1 MRTSVS
7 AIGRL
12 TLLLAGA
19 DKAGTCIRPAMS
31 ALDNLL
37 SILDLEALDGNSFRA
52 ENLDV
57 GLPWV
62 FGGQILAQAI
72 IAAGATVDGRTVHS
86 VHGHFLQAGRLAVPL
101 DFTVERTRDG
111 NTFATRSVR
120 ARQAGET
127 IFTATASF
135 KRPEPGL
142 EHQALAMPDT
152 PLPEELPDG
161 SELRAELAAAAPA
174 YLRRYWEIPAPIEL
188 RPVRLDRYQSRAPI
202 EPHHQIWLR
211 AAGKPPADALK
222 QAAILAFA
230 SDMTLLDTALF
241 PHGRTVFDPDMQ
253 IASLDHTLWYHRP
266 FRMDEW
272 HLYVQESPSAAGSLG
287 LVHGHIFAS
296 DGRLVATVAQ
306 QGLIRQRAGETG

>member
-1 MRTSVS
+1 MP
-7 AIGRL
+7 A
-12 TLLLAGA
+12 LA
-19 DKAGTCIRPAMS
+19 
-31 ALDNLL
+31 NLL
-37 SILDLEALDGNSFRA
+37 SILDLEASDGNRFRA
-52 ENLDV
+52 RNLDV

-72 IAAGATVDGRTVHS
+72 VAAGATVDGREIHS
-86 VHGHFLQAGRLAVPL
+86 LHGHFLQAGRLAVPIDL
-101 DFTVERTRDG
+101 AVERTRDG
-111 NTFATRSVR
+111 NTFAARSVR
-120 ARQAGET
+120 AGQDGVT

-142 EHQALAMPDT
+142 EHQTAVMPDV
-152 PLPEELPDG
+152 PRPEELPDRQA
-161 SELRAELAAAAPA
+161 LRAALAAAAPA
-174 YLRRYWEIPAPIEL
+174 YLRRYWEMPAPIEL
-188 RPVRLDRYQSRAPI
+188 RPVRLDRYRSRAPI
-202 EPHHQIWLR
+202 EPRHQVWFR
-211 AAGKPPADALK
+211 AAGEPPSDPLR

-266 FRMDEW
+266 FRVDEW

-287 LVHGHIFAS
+287 LVHGHIFAN
-296 DGRLVATVAQ
+296 DGRLVASVAQ